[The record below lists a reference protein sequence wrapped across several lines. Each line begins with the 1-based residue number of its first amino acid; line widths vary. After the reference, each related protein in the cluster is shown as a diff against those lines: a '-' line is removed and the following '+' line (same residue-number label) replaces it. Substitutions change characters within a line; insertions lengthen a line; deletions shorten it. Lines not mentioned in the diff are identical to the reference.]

1 MKDGNS
7 TVLYTKET
15 RVVCNL
21 LCVHRAYRAA
31 EQQSNRALC
40 RSRDTTLCC
49 LGSRSRRTLSLSD
62 PLPEASLHYPPP
74 GLAQSLELDK
84 RVSCPRL
91 LPSSWFRKM
100 PAVRTSSTSTTRR
113 LDLANF
119 IDVFGDTM
127 VQKCSN
133 CAKHNRLCKVHLR
146 SGKCNHCNRK
156 NIGCDVKVTQSEF
169 RRLTEEKQKLRRQI
183 DEALS
188 AQAEALEMLRTARA
202 REERLRKQMD
212 LTDQRAAEAIA
223 VEARALEEL
232 DTVEGQETLVPDTSA
247 EGLALQLSPST

>member
-15 RVVCNL
+15 RVVYNL
-21 LCVHRAYRAA
+21 LYIHRAYRAA

-40 RSRDTTLCC
+40 RSRDITLCC
-49 LGSRSRRTLSLSD
+49 LSSRSRRTLSLSN

-113 LDLANF
+113 LDLAIF

-146 SGKCNHCNRK
+146 SGKCNHYNRK
-156 NIGCDVKVTQSEF
+156 NIGCDVKVT
-169 RRLTEEKQKLRRQI
+169 
-183 DEALS
+183 
-188 AQAEALEMLRTARA
+188 
-202 REERLRKQMD
+202 
-212 LTDQRAAEAIA
+212 
-223 VEARALEEL
+223 
-232 DTVEGQETLVPDTSA
+232 
-247 EGLALQLSPST
+247 